1 MADVKILR
9 LHAARCRKEMLARL
23 AQITRD
29 TEGGILQ
36 AGFVFKAISRESMRG
51 VPPIVRPSIWGE
63 AIKV

>member
-1 MADVKILR
+1 
-9 LHAARCRKEMLARL
+9 MLARL